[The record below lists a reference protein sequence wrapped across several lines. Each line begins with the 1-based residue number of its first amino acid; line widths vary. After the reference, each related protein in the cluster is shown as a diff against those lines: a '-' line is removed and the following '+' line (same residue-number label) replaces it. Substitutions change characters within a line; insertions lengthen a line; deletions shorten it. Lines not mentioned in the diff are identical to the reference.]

1 MTVDDSPPTVIALD
15 GGHNFRE
22 VGGYPARE
30 GLRLRRGLLW
40 RSAGLDRLSSRDC
53 TTLQTL
59 GIHTIADLRSDRER
73 ERFPTVAALA
83 ASARTLSRPDRP
95 SAAAWGAPDL
105 KAWSDMT
112 VTELREEIARLYTGI
127 ADTHADQFASLFA
140 AIAEG
145 GLPVLI
151 HCTAGKDRT
160 GLAVA
165 LLLELVGVP
174 RESVLW
180 DYEQTNH
187 HLRKELVHLESAEG
201 VGGLAEWMAALGPES
216 RDLMLGVDRAYLVA
230 ALTSLEREFGS
241 VEEFATD
248 RLALPPTILAALQTQ
263 LLEAVQ

>member
-1 MTVDDSPPTVIALD
+1 MIADDSTPTVIALD
-15 GGHNFRE
+15 GAHNFRE

-53 TTLQTL
+53 STVQAL
-59 GIHTIADLRSDRER
+59 GIQTIADLRGERER
-73 ERFPTVAALA
+73 ERFPTVVALA
-83 ASARTLSRPDRP
+83 STVRTLSGPGGP
-95 SAAAWGAPDL
+95 SAAAWSTPDI

-112 VTELREEIARLYTGI
+112 AMELREEIARLYTGI
-127 ADTHADQFASLFA
+127 AEAHADQFACLFA

-145 GLPVLI
+145 CLPVLI

-165 LLLELVGVP
+165 LLLELLGVP
-174 RESVLW
+174 REWVLW

-187 HLRKELVHLESAEG
+187 HLRKDLVHLESAVG
-201 VGGLAEWMAALGPES
+201 VGGLAEWMEALGPES
-216 RDLMLGVDRAYLVA
+216 RDVMLGVDRAYLVA

-241 VEEFATD
+241 VEAFAAD
-248 RLALPPTILAALQTQ
+248 RLALSPTVLAGLRTQ
-263 LLEAVQ
+263 LLEAA